1 MTLNGVDTNTTQSY
15 TLLHTSPDQTIPTCN
30 LNIMESPSE
39 IRLVPS
45 MLPQGDNV
53 IFEESSFFTRHSSLP
68 SPADVLAA
76 AREQDPERSQYTWRP
91 PPVTFKSLNLL
102 VKYGTEITIAEGQ
115 CLWAIRRLLKE
126 SIPVPEVYGW
136 QTEGDMVFIF
146 MELMHGVT
154 LEERYPSLSPEEKS
168 SIAHQLKVVTTAL
181 RSLKQD
187 PADPFVG
194 HIGRQPL
201 QDVLFDTD
209 PNSGPFPSI
218 TALLDYY
225 ADYATP
231 PAVKGTIPLVSYRY
245 ELPDDGPITFTHGD
259 LHRRNIMVS
268 APGDGDIR
276 LVAIVD
282 WHQSGWLPP
291 FWEWCKAYW
300 CIPMKGDDW
309 TEYLPIFL
317 EPFEAF
323 PYWSYFGL
331 CIGM

>member
-1 MTLNGVDTNTTQSY
+1 
-15 TLLHTSPDQTIPTCN
+15 
-30 LNIMESPSE
+30 MESPSE

-115 CLWAIRRLLKE
+115 CLWAIRQLLKE

-225 ADYATP
+225 ADYATRP
-231 PAVKGTIPLVSYRY
+231 P
-245 ELPDDGPITFTHGD
+245 
-259 LHRRNIMVS
+259 
-268 APGDGDIR
+268 
-276 LVAIVD
+276 
-282 WHQSGWLPP
+282 
-291 FWEWCKAYW
+291 
-300 CIPMKGDDW
+300 
-309 TEYLPIFL
+309 
-317 EPFEAF
+317 
-323 PYWSYFGL
+323 
-331 CIGM
+331 